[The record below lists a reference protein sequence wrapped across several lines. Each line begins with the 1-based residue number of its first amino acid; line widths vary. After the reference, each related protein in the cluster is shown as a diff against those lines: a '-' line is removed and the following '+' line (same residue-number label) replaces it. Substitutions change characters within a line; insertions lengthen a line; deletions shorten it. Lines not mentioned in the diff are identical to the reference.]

1 MKTKSF
7 GWNFTGWS
15 VIAFYTVCGVLLLL
29 WPGLALTVA
38 TITLAAVLCIVGL
51 VHIIGYV
58 RGDTLEGLLGYG
70 LTKGLVLVLVGLM
83 LAIRPEILT
92 TALPILWGVAMVA
105 GGLAKI
111 QMASDLRRIDHKRWW
126 WMLLGALVS
135 FVLGAFSIAQPAFL
149 ALAVTQFAGI
159 SLLVEAVLDA
169 SAMLLMKRQLKQ
181 LKWNA

>member
-1 MKTKSF
+1 
-7 GWNFTGWS
+7 
-15 VIAFYTVCGVLLLL
+15 
-29 WPGLALTVA
+29 
-38 TITLAAVLCIVGL
+38 
-51 VHIIGYV
+51 
-58 RGDTLEGLLGYG
+58 
-70 LTKGLVLVLVGLM
+70 
-83 LAIRPEILT
+83 
-92 TALPILWGVAMVA
+92 MVA

-111 QMASDLRRIDHKRWW
+111 QMAFDLRRIDHKRWW